1 MSLLVLFRTRL
12 EWCNYTCGYCPWNA
26 SVRHVRAEEFRAD
39 EARLGRIVGRV
50 AELPDA
56 VEFFITP
63 KAEYLV
69 LPYWREAVGR
79 LLALPQVERV
89 TVQTNLSFDVAA
101 FLDRV
106 DAGKLALWTTYHP
119 TEVAEEELDRLHAK
133 WELLRQRGVPFSV
146 GIVGTHEN
154 LPHMHRLRR
163 RLDPGVYLWV
173 NAYQREP
180 DYYTAEQLAEVRSVD
195 PYFDLNNQRYPS
207 RGRPCTA
214 GQRAVY
220 LDDEGDLRRCFFVGA
235 VLGNLYKDGWRRL
248 DAPHGCPRETCHC
261 YVGHMHVVELDFR
274 SVYGKDLAARI
285 PREWSSWEDRGV
297 GFSTRDDVHRGPGF
311 DFVLPEDGLEALTA
325 RRIR

>member
-26 SVRHVRAEEFRAD
+26 TVQRVPAEAFRED
-39 EARLGRIVGRV
+39 EARLKRILDRV

-89 TVQTNLSFDVAA
+89 TVQTNLSFDVRA
-101 FLDRV
+101 FLNQV
-106 DAGKLALWTTYHP
+106 DLSKLALWTTYHP
-119 TEVAEEELDRLHAK
+119 TEVSEDELETLHAK
-133 WELLRQRGVPFSV
+133 WRLLQDRGVPFSV

-154 LPHMHRLRR
+154 LPHMQRLRQ
-163 RLDPGVYLWV
+163 RLDPSVYLWV
-173 NAYQREP
+173 NAYQRRLN
-180 DYYTAEQLAEVRSVD
+180 YYTPEQLVAIRSVD
-195 PYFDLNNQRYPS
+195 PYFDLNNQYFPS

-220 LDDEGDLRRCFFVGA
+220 LDDEGDLRRCFFVGD
-235 VLGNLYKDGWRRL
+235 VIGNLFRDDWRRL
-248 DAPHGCPRETCHC
+248 DAPRSCPRDTCHC
-261 YVGHMHVVELDFR
+261 YVGHMHIVELDFR
-274 SVYGKDLAARI
+274 WIYGKYLAARI
-285 PREWSSWEDRGV
+285 PRAWHTESDDRLGSV
-297 GFSTRDDVHRGPGF
+297 SRVDRPA
-311 DFVLPEDGLEALTA
+311 ALG
-325 RRIR
+325 